1 MMSMVKR
8 FLISPKWLSLL
19 GFMIQSSFVIIIL
32 KSSNIYSNMA
42 IGAKSHIISTTVVI
56 TEILK
61 LILSS
66 TACYVI
72 DADMNYSKF
81 RQIISLAITED
92 GGDCLKLFVP
102 AFLYTIQNNLQY
114 IIEEAPLFL
123 VLYNLKIITTAIFY
137 STLLTRRLSN
147 REWSAIVL
155 LALGVSMV
163 ESSQLDIVPHHA
175 SDVIG
180 ILSVIV
186 ACLTSGNVVELASTT
201 TIFLGLGH
209 ISKLHIST
217 YFVIIPSHHMVMQV

>member
-1 MMSMVKR
+1 MKLFVGGIYVTMLSLIKR
-8 FLISPKWLSLL
+8 FLYIISPKWLSLL
-19 GFMIQSSFVIIIL
+19 GFMIQSSLVILIL
-32 KSSNIYSNMA
+32 KSSNIYSNIS

-66 TACYVI
+66 IACYVI
-72 DADMNYSKF
+72 DSNMNYMKF
-81 RQIISLAITED
+81 KHILIIALTED
-92 GGDCLKLFVP
+92 SGDCLKLFVP

-137 STLLTRRLSN
+137 STLLSRRLST
-147 REWSAIVL
+147 REWSAIAL
-155 LALGVSMV
+155 LAMGVSMV

-180 ILSVIV
+180 ILSVII
-186 ACLTSGNVVELASTT
+186 ACLTSGNDDIHRAL
-201 TIFLGLGH
+201 
-209 ISKLHIST
+209 T
-217 YFVIIPSHHMVMQV
+217 YIILT